1 MNAFVPLSK
10 LSQVNEI
17 ICYHEAGHS
26 VMAYLIGRAQ
36 VLKIILTPNVENTYN
51 GQTDWGRNQKDRDW
65 YPYVPY
71 NELGLKSDDNT
82 CGNALVDAAGKAAER
97 LWYRQR
103 NSDETLASF
112 GLSSNKDNDESLLEQ
127 ELLKK
132 DPQLKREQLSEA
144 KQFVENFA
152 IELLEFETC
161 WQAVD
166 TVAKMLLERLQEKP
180 PKVELY
186 VASTIFGVFKQAV
199 LKKKRF

>member
-82 CGNALVDAAGKAAER
+82 CGNALVDAAGKAGER
-97 LWYRQR
+97 LWYRQG
-103 NSDETLASF
+103 NLDETLASF
-112 GLSSNKDNDESLLEQ
+112 G
-127 ELLKK
+127 
-132 DPQLKREQLSEA
+132 
-144 KQFVENFA
+144 
-152 IELLEFETC
+152 
-161 WQAVD
+161 
-166 TVAKMLLERLQEKP
+166 
-180 PKVELY
+180 
-186 VASTIFGVFKQAV
+186 
-199 LKKKRF
+199 